1 MLYSFLHRLDMWIAW
16 TRDDDGNPEQKSRK
30 IMKLD
35 KRLRLDRFRS
45 CVAKDRN
52 LILVRGRSSG
62 SEGLRTFPGARS
74 SGWIVH
80 SILAVPF
87 FPPLIFLLATPSSSL
102 EQTRSSHS
110 SDFAPASNPATLPR
124 SHTTLISCSTRE
136 KRTPT

>member
-1 MLYSFLHRLDMWIAW
+1 
-16 TRDDDGNPEQKSRK
+16 
-30 IMKLD
+30 MKLD

-52 LILVRGRSSG
+52 LILVRERSSG

-87 FPPLIFLLATPSSSL
+87 FPPLTFLLATPSSSL

-110 SDFAPASNPATLPR
+110 SDSAPLRIQPPSHEAHFDLGLHSRETYPDVTAALSFRLALLIRRHAAANAS
-124 SHTTLISCSTRE
+124 
-136 KRTPT
+136 